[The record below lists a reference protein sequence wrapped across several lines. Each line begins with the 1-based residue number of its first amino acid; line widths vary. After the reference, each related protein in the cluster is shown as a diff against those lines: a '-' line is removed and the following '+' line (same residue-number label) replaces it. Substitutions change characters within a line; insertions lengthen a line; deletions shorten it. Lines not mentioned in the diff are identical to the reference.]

1 MIKELLTNKTAKEKS
16 QIKSSEIAKLN
27 HVGKFTRG
35 DLEVEIISLNT
46 LQVGEQHGI
55 ELYARA
61 WDKGEQI
68 GFVDGTVE
76 IEHFRIFNPP
86 ILVPDGTKSLV
97 ERLNPKGELQEFEE
111 DNYKEDLTEAVLQS
125 LEHAIKVTTNKL
137 PRGMIVN
144 GRIGN
149 TTSTFYPDGTGSND
163 VSLFEDTAGQTWGT
177 KVAAP
182 GIFGNQLGSNANA
195 ILYVAAHTV
204 SGQWNQLR
212 RGVTTFETAA
222 IDSGDTVS
230 AAVLSI
236 WGKGMY
242 QATMTL
248 GIAMDEFLGSNT
260 DTWDGTEYGILAT
273 FWASNRFGTSDISNS
288 SWTNGSYNDFT
299 MSTFTPIKKGVGAVT
314 RLGLRLAQDIDN
326 STPTWASGVQ
336 DGFKWSGYVVAGT
349 TNDPKLVVTH
359 AAAAAA
365 AANLMLLGVGT

>member
-1 MIKELLTNKTAKEKS
+1 MIKDLIEGKTPRERRTIIS
-16 QIKSSEIAKLN
+16 NEIAKL
-27 HVGKFTRG
+27 VIPKIKRKDFEIEIR
-35 DLEVEIISLNT
+35 DIESIEVNGIIGV
-46 LQVGEQHGI
+46 QMYV
-55 ELYARA
+55 RA
-61 WDKGEQI
+61 WDSKGQI
-68 GFVDGTVE
+68 GFSEDGSVE
-76 IEHFRIFNPP
+76 WERFRIFNPHFE
-86 ILVPDGTKSLV
+86 VADGTKKTV
-97 ERLNPKGELQEFEE
+97 QYFGPDGKQFFREE
-111 DNYKEDLTEAVLQS
+111 DNVKEDLQEKTLQDI
-125 LEHAIKVTTNKL
+125 EYAIERTHRHSPDKIELGKHGSTV
-137 PRGMIVN
+137 
-144 GRIGN
+144 
-149 TTSTFYPDGTGSND
+149 STFYPDGTGSGD
-163 VSLFEDTAGQTWGT
+163 QEVFEDTGGQTWAT
-177 KVAAP
+177 KVAAA
-182 GIFGNQLGSNANA
+182 GIFGNQLGSNASA
-195 ILYVAAHTV
+195 VLYVAAHTV

-212 RGVTTFETAA
+212 RAIVTFETAA
-222 IDSGDTVS
+222 IDSGDTVTAS
-230 AAVLSI
+230 VLSI
-236 WGKGMY
+236 WGKGMNSS
-242 QATMTL
+242 TMTL